1 MGKIHVPQPVKLLAG
16 ITYHPSIQADRIIRL
31 LEKNVCKIE
40 MSSAPYD
47 FSRFTD
53 YYRNEM
59 GAGLVKQFVVFT
71 DLIQPD
77 QLADIKIN
85 TNLLE
90 ESFMDETKR
99 RVNIDPGYICPAK
112 LVLATTKNYSHRIY
126 LTKGI
131 YGDVHLQYRN
141 GGYQPQPWT
150 YPDYQDAENI
160 EFFLKIRSIY
170 LEQLGKIT
178 DT

>member
-1 MGKIHVPQPVKLLAG
+1 MGKIHVHQPVKLLAG
-16 ITYHPSIQADRIIRL
+16 ITYHPSIPVDRIIHL
-31 LEKNVCKIE
+31 LEQHLSKIE
-40 MSSAPYD
+40 TISPQYD

-53 YYRNEM
+53 YYQAEM
-59 GAGLVKQFVVFT
+59 GAELVKQFVVFT

-77 QLADIKIN
+77 QLAEIKIK

-90 ESFMDETKR
+90 ESFRDEAKR

-112 LVLATTKNYSHRIY
+112 LILATTKNYSHRIY

-131 YGDVHLQYRN
+131 FGDVHLQYR
-141 GGYQPQPWT
+141 GGKFQSQPWT
-150 YPDYQDAENI
+150 YPDYKDSENI
-160 EFFLKIRSIY
+160 DFFIKIRTKY